1 MTKRT
6 ISFII
11 IMLLGISFVSFL
23 PFGQCEDT
31 VSDDIKTDFSSI
43 QEAIDTTF
51 EGDTIYIY
59 SGEYYEDILI
69 NKSVTLEGKSLNGY
83 DPVIIG
89 NVTIAANNVT
99 VSNLRIQNGSGIIIE
114 GLVDSGNSTIYYNNT
129 IKNNVIVNSSLYGI
143 YLKWAYYTNISDNT
157 IKNNERGIGLQY
169 ASYNNIKENIIEN
182 NEAEGI
188 RLSHSWENTFYKNII
203 QNNNYGFNFYFYA
216 DENIIHENTIQN
228 NNEYGIYLL
237 EDENIHN
244 IIFNNN
250 FINNTIHASDGG
262 TNYWN
267 DSAKKQG
274 NYWDD
279 YDGVDKTNDGMG
291 DTPYDINGGENQDNY
306 PRMSPY
312 YGVKIL
318 ENYYVDRDLV
328 QIMLIAGIIFAILF
342 CLPIGI
348 WWRKKYFK

>member
-1 MTKRT
+1 MPFLIAIFLF
-6 ISFII
+6 ISLIFY
-11 IMLLGISFVSFL
+11 L
-23 PFGQCEDT
+23 PFGQCKETITDDT
-31 VSDDIKTDFSSI
+31 KTEFTSI
-43 QEAIDTTF
+43 QEAIDITF
-51 EGDTIYIY
+51 EGDTVYIY
-59 SGEYYEDILI
+59 GGEYYEDVLI
-69 NKSVTLEGKSLNGY
+69 NKSVNLEGKALNGY

-99 VSNLRIQNGSGIIIE
+99 VSNLHIQNGSGIRIE
-114 GLVDSGNSTIYYNNT
+114 GVVNISDSIIYYNNT
-129 IKNNVIVNSSLYGI
+129 IKNNVIVNSSHSGI
-143 YLKWAYYTNISDNT
+143 YLRWAYYTNILGNT
-157 IKNNERGIGLQY
+157 IKNNEEGINLQY
-169 ASYNNIKENIIEN
+169 AGYNDIKENTIEN

-188 RLSHSWENTFYKNII
+188 RLSHSWENTFYKNTI
-203 QNNNYGFNFYFYA
+203 QNNNYGFNFDFYA

-228 NNEYGIYLL
+228 NNEYGVYHLV
-237 EDENIHN
+237 DKNIPN
-244 IIFNNN
+244 IFFNNN

-279 YDGVDKTNDGMG
+279 YNGVDKTNDGMG

-328 QIMLIAGIIFAILF
+328 QLMLIAGIIFAIIF
-342 CLPIGI
+342 CLPIGL